1 MRFLRAADEVLPIH
15 LEFVLHHRLQ
25 LEKANKK
32 DLKNINPFFH
42 CPEQRKGSL
51 SSQRSAGVIQRVVPS
66 SSSSSSLPENP
77 QTVVLRA
84 SCRAGGG
91 PTGQD

>member
-32 DLKNINPFFH
+32 DFKKIYKSLFSLPRAKEMQ
-42 CPEQRKGSL
+42 PEQ
-51 SSQRSAGVIQRVVPS
+51 
-66 SSSSSSLPENP
+66 PEKCWCDTEGNAF
-77 QTVVLRA
+77 LLLLLLA
-84 SCRAGGG
+84 A
-91 PTGQD
+91 